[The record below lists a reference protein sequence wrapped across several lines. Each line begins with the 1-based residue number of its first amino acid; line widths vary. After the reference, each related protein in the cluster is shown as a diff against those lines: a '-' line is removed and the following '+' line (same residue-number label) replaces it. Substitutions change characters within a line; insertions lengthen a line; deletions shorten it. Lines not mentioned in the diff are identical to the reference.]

1 MANPQSTSDAEST
14 PALSNQGTIT
24 ILMATA
30 LALLATPLVAPAMKD
45 IAVALADQVDQ
56 EPLAQWILLLFDF
69 LPGEGDVNFLVKF
82 IMLSIPALFI
92 VASAPLT
99 GWFADNVGRKPL
111 LIGSLF
117 LFAFSGMSGFFA
129 TTFTG
134 HFIGRA
140 LLGLSV
146 AGIKTATVTMA
157 GDFFKG
163 DERARFLGLQGS
175 AMKMGGIVFMLLGG
189 YLASINYSIPFLA
202 YALAL
207 VAVPGA
213 IWAISETR
221 QAGTAKGDA
230 GDVEATSIL
239 ELAKPFAG
247 AFIASVLF
255 YISVVQMNFF
265 LSDAFQLSNF
275 YTGLT
280 VAIGN
285 TVSAAIAFKY
295 GAFKTRFSY
304 VSVFAMI
311 FAAMSLGYLVIGYAP
326 SYAVVVVG
334 IMIAGLGFGLIVP
347 NQSAWI
353 ISVVSPARRGFG
365 VGLVTTAMF
374 LGQFAGPIIIQPF
387 VDPGNPFQVFRVGSA
402 TLAVLAVIYG
412 VAGKAFAQPAAKSN
426 AAAG

>member
-1 MANPQSTSDAEST
+1 MAEFGAGSKADASHPEV
-14 PALSNQGTIT
+14 SNLGMIT

-45 IAVALADQVDQ
+45 IAVAMADQVDTD
-56 EPLAQWILLLFDF
+56 PLAQGILTLFAF
-69 LPGEGDVNFLVKF
+69 LPGSGSVNFLVKF

-92 VASAPLT
+92 VVSAPLT

-111 LIGSLF
+111 LIGSLL
-117 LFAFSGMSGFFA
+117 LFAVSGMSGFFA

-134 HFIGRA
+134 YFVGRA

-146 AGIKTATVTMA
+146 AGIKTSTVTMA
-157 GDFFKG
+157 GDFFRG
-163 DERARFLGLQGS
+163 EARARFLGFQGS
-175 AMKMGGIVFMLLGG
+175 AMKVGGIVFMLLGG
-189 YLASINYSIPFLA
+189 YLASVNYSVPFLA

-207 VAVPGA
+207 VALPGA
-213 IWAISETR
+213 IWAISESRRPGKST
-221 QAGTAKGDA
+221 KGRDA
-230 GDVEATSIL
+230 GDVSIL
-239 ELAKPFAG
+239 ELAKPATA

-295 GAFKTRFSY
+295 GAFKSRFAY
-304 VSVFAMI
+304 VTVFAMI
-311 FAAMSLGYLVIGYAP
+311 FAAMSVGYLIVGFAP
-326 SYAVVVVG
+326 SYGVVVVG

-353 ISVVSPARRGFG
+353 ISVVSPERRGFG
-365 VGLVTTAMF
+365 VGLVTTTMF

-387 VDPGNPFQVFRVGSA
+387 VDPSNPFQVFRIAGVA
-402 TLAVLAVIYG
+402 LAVLALAY
-412 VAGKAFAQPAAKSN
+412 AG
-426 AAAG
+426 AGRLPGSAGGREGGSQT

>member
-1 MANPQSTSDAEST
+1 MTNPQSKADGPAS

-56 EPLAQWILLLFDF
+56 EPLARWILLLFDF
-69 LPGEGDVNFLVKF
+69 LPGQGDVNFLVKF

-111 LIGSLF
+111 LIGSLL

-129 TTFTG
+129 STFTG
-134 HFIGRA
+134 HFVGRA

-163 DERARFLGLQGS
+163 EERARFLGLQGS

-189 YLASINYSIPFLA
+189 YLASVNFSVPFLA

-207 VAVPGA
+207 VAVPSA
-213 IWAISETR
+213 IWAIRESR
-221 QAGTAKGDA
+221 QAGASQAVGDDAKTA
-230 GDVEATSIL
+230 SIVD
-239 ELAKPFAG
+239 LAKPFVG
-247 AFIASVLF
+247 AFVASVLF

-311 FAAMSLGYLVIGYAP
+311 FAAMSVGYLVIGYAP
-326 SYAVVVVG
+326 SYAVVVIG

-387 VDPGNPFQVFRVGSA
+387 VDPANPFQVFRIGSA
-402 TLAVLAVIYG
+402 TLAVLAVVYA
-412 VAGKAFAQPAAKSN
+412 VAGKAFAQSAADSKPAV
-426 AAAG
+426 G